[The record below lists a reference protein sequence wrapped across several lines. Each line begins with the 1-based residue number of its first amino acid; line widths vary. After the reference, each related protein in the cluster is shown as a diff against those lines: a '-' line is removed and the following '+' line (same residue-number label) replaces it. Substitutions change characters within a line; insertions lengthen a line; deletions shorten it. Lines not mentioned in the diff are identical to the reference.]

1 MTMTGINRIRQ
12 KINVHGIPVYL
23 CEACG

>member
-23 CEACG
+23 CEAC